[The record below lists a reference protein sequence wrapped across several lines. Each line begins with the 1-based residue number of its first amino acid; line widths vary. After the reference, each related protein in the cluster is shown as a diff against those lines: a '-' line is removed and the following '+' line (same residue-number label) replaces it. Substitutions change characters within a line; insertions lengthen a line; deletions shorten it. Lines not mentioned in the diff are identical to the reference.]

1 MGASTSDTS
10 ATGLPPVVVLTGP
23 TAAGKSALAISLAR
37 RFAGEL
43 INADSQQVY
52 RYMDLGTAKPTA
64 EQRAL
69 APHHLIDIADPD
81 EQFNAGRYAAE
92 ARAALAAL
100 HAQGRLPILVGGT
113 GLYIRAALE
122 GLGGAAGRND
132 GIRRALEDEHAEAL
146 RAGDA
151 LRLHRRLAALD
162 APSAARLH
170 PNDSRRVIRALEIH
184 AVSGRRPSELRS
196 AACAPRYRVL
206 HLALDPGGEELQRR
220 IAARCDA
227 MIEAGLLREVR
238 GLRRRGYG
246 PELPAMRAIGYRH
259 MQPVVDGADTL
270 ANVLPAMKR
279 DTWRLV
285 RRQRTWLRGIPAV
298 QWFDP
303 RDEASVLHSVA
314 AFAGA

>member
-1 MGASTSDTS
+1 MGAATSNAS
-10 ATGLPPVVVLTGP
+10 AGLPPVVVLTGP

-81 EQFNAGRYAAE
+81 EQFNAGRYAAA
-92 ARAALAAL
+92 ARAVLAAL
-100 HAQGRLPILVGGT
+100 HAQGRLPFLVGGT

-122 GLGGAAGRND
+122 GLGGAAGRD
-132 GIRRALEDEHAEAL
+132 DAIRRALESEHAEAQ

-170 PNDSRRVIRALEIH
+170 PNDSRRIIRALEIH
-184 AVSGRRPSELRS
+184 AVSGRRPSELRG
-196 AACAPRYRVL
+196 ACAPRYRVL
-206 HLALDPGGEELQRR
+206 HLALDPGDEELRRR
-220 IAARCDA
+220 IAVRCEA

-270 ANVLPAMKR
+270 ANVLPVMKR

-303 RDEASVLHSVA
+303 RDEASLQRSVA

>member
-1 MGASTSDTS
+1 MGASTCNAS
-10 ATGLPPVVVLTGP
+10 AAGLPPVVVLTGP

-81 EQFNAGRYAAE
+81 EQFNAGRYAAA
-92 ARAALAAL
+92 ARAVLATL
-100 HAQGRLPILVGGT
+100 HAQGRLPFLVGGT

-122 GLGGAAGRND
+122 GLGGAAGRDD
-132 GIRRALEDEHAEAL
+132 GIRRALESEHAEAL
-146 RAGDA
+146 RSGDA
-151 LRLHRRLAALD
+151 QRLHRRLAELD

-170 PNDSRRVIRALEIH
+170 PNDSRRIIRALEIH
-184 AVSGRRPSELRS
+184 AVSGRRPSDLRGG
-196 AACAPRYRVL
+196 ACAPRYRVL
-206 HLALDPGGEELQRR
+206 HLALDPGDEELRRR
-220 IAARCDA
+220 IAVRCEE
-227 MIEAGLLREVR
+227 MIAAGLLREVR

-270 ANVLPAMKR
+270 ANVLPMMKR

-303 RDEASVLHSVA
+303 RDEASVQRSVA
-314 AFAGA
+314 EFTGA

>member
-1 MGASTSDTS
+1 MGAATSNAS
-10 ATGLPPVVVLTGP
+10 AGLPPVVVLTGP

-52 RYMDLGTAKPTA
+52 RYMDVGTAKPTA
-64 EQRAL
+64 AQRAQ
-69 APHHLIDIADPD
+69 APHHLIDIANPD
-81 EQFNAGRYAAE
+81 EQFNAGRYAEA
-92 ARAALAAL
+92 ARAVLAAL
-100 HAQGRLPILVGGT
+100 HARGRLPFLVGGT

-122 GLGGAAGRND
+122 GLGGAAGRD
-132 GIRRALEDEHAEAL
+132 DAIRSALEREHAEAL
-146 RAGDA
+146 REGDA

-170 PNDSRRVIRALEIH
+170 PNDSRRIIRALEIH
-184 AVSGRRPSELRS
+184 AVSGRRPSELRGG
-196 AACAPRYRVL
+196 ACAPRYRVL
-206 HLALDPGGEELQRR
+206 HLALDPGDEELRRR
-220 IAARCDA
+220 IAARCEA
-227 MIEAGLLREVR
+227 MISAGLLREVR

-246 PELPAMRAIGYRH
+246 PGLPAMRAIGYRH

-270 ANVLPAMKR
+270 ANVLLAMKR
-279 DTWRLV
+279 DTWRLA

-303 RDEASVLHSVA
+303 RDEASVLRSIA
-314 AFAGA
+314 AFTSA